1 MEMSKYNGRYFFFI
15 KAPGLSGIE
24 SIMTD
29 LEGRLLPLSPLGDYH
44 TSVRSL
50 SGQLKRHPPY
60 TTVDTT
66 KNDCAH

>member
-1 MEMSKYNGRYFFFI
+1 MEISKYDGRHFFFI

-50 SGQLKRHPPY
+50 SGQ
-60 TTVDTT
+60 
-66 KNDCAH
+66 